1 MTDGL
6 NKEKIRRVFQ
16 DAGKHRA
23 IGQLIR
29 RFSTNPGD
37 IRTITLEGIDLTK
50 SRRVLELGCAF
61 GAFTEALKG
70 RLHPAAEIQGIDI
83 IPEYKKF
90 YLDACRRAGYAGTF
104 SSAGVEQIEN
114 DDADAFDLI
123 LCSYALYFFPHI
135 LPEIPRIL
143 RQDGHFIAITHSRH
157 DMQEL
162 IDLTKIILRQNGLLD
177 ERQPLPIEAI
187 VGRFSAQNGA
197 RQLKPHFRRIRK
209 IDFKNRLIFAPSE
222 IDHLFEY
229 FHFKKSFFL
238 MGTEA
243 HQKDLVSQLTDALAD
258 AAAQGKKITMCKDD
272 RIFICTEPIKSKP
285 LGDRP

>member
-16 DAGKHRA
+16 DTRKHRS

-29 RFSTNPGD
+29 RFSTNQGD

-50 SRRVLELGCAF
+50 SRKVLELGCAF

-70 RLHPAAEIQGIDI
+70 RLHPAARIKGIDI
-83 IPEYKKF
+83 IPEYKNF
-90 YLDACRRAGYAGTF
+90 FLEACRRAGYEGTF
-104 SSAGVEQIEN
+104 SSAGVEQIEKY
-114 DDADAFDLI
+114 DADSFDLI

-135 LPEIPRIL
+135 IPDIPRIL
-143 RQDGHFIAITHSRH
+143 SKDGHFIAITHSRH

-162 IDLTKIILRQNGLLD
+162 ITLTKKILRQNGLLD
-177 ERQPLPIEAI
+177 EQQPLPIEII

-197 RQLKPHFRRIRK
+197 RQLKPFFRRIRK
-209 IDFKNRLIFAPSE
+209 VDFKNRLIFEPSE
-222 IDHLFEY
+222 IDHFFEY

-238 MGTEA
+238 MGTET
-243 HQKDLVSQLTDALAD
+243 HQKDLVSQLLEALTE
-258 AAAQGKKITMCKDD
+258 AATQGKKIAMSKDD
-272 RIFICTEPIKSKP
+272 RIFICTEPVKSRTARGQP
-285 LGDRP
+285 